1 MTGNQ
6 LHMLRVSRNM
16 TKYKLSTKLG
26 ISLGTLNRWEREDFE
41 IPYKYYARIK
51 RTFDLEFYELV
62 TRKYRTDEEK
72 IKLQKQRIECMER
85 MDRKAKKWSDL
96 PEDDADLIE
105 FRKVVGAL

>member
-6 LHMLRVSRNM
+6 LHTLRVSRNM

-41 IPYKYYARIK
+41 IPHKYYARIK

-85 MDRKAKKWSDL
+85 MDRKSERWHDL
-96 PEDDADLIE
+96 PENDPDLNT
-105 FRKVVGAL
+105 FRKLVGA